1 MKFPGIDINFKNPY
15 YRYASSYSFFFF
27 ITWSLWWSLYAI
39 WLKNSIGLTGAQLG
53 ILYSL
58 NQFTSIIFMI
68 VYGIIQD
75 KLGLKKNI
83 MWLISGILVLTG
95 PFLIYFYEP
104 YLKEH
109 FYPVVTIGSI
119 IFGLG
124 YLAGCG
130 LVDSFTEKMSRTFR
144 FEYGTSRLW
153 GSLGYAVGAFLAGLV
168 FTINPHINFWA
179 VSVMGLCF
187 MIVNIFFDEEKSNNY
202 IPEKTI
208 KPTRDD
214 FFGLLRD
221 KNFWIFVIFI
231 IGTWSFYTIYDQQ
244 MFPVFYA
251 SLFATPELGTQVYGY
266 LNAVQVVLEA
276 ICMGLAPFLVNHI
289 GPKRALIIGAIIMST
304 RILMA
309 AIFINPYIISFV
321 KMFHALEVPLFVIA
335 VFKYAVTNF
344 DKRLSSTIFL
354 IGFQIASSI
363 GIILLSM
370 PLGELFDRVGYQQ
383 IFYLISAIVVIML
396 IFGSFMLSG
405 KKQTLS

>member
-1 MKFPGIDINFKNPY
+1 MKILSIDINFKNPY
-15 YRYASSYSFFFF
+15 YRYASGYSFFFF

-39 WLKNSIGLTGAQLG
+39 WLKNTIGLTGAQLG

-58 NQFTSIIFMI
+58 NQFTSILFMVI
-68 VYGIIQD
+68 YGVMQD

-83 MWLISGILVLTG
+83 MWLISFTLVLTG

-104 YLKEH
+104 HLKDN
-109 FYPVVTIGSI
+109 FYPVVTVGSLF
-119 IFGLG
+119 FGLG

-130 LVDSFTEKMSRTFR
+130 LVDSFIEKMSRSFR
-144 FEYGTSRLW
+144 FEFGTSRLW
-153 GSLGYAVGAFLAGLV
+153 GSLGYAIGAFVAGIM
-168 FTINPHINFWA
+168 FSINPHINFWA
-179 VSVMGLCF
+179 VSIMGLCF
-187 MIVNIFFDEEKSNNY
+187 MAVNALFNEKKSQDY
-202 IPEKTI
+202 IPERTD
-208 KPTRDD
+208 KPTKED
-214 FFGLLRD
+214 FLGLVKD
-221 KNFWIFVIFI
+221 KNFWIFVIFV

-251 SLFATPELGTQVYGY
+251 GLFSTPELGTQVYGY
-266 LNAVQVVLEA
+266 LNAAQVVLEA
-276 ICMGLAPFLVNHI
+276 ICMALAPFIVNKI
-289 GPKRALIIGAIIMST
+289 GPKKALVIGATIMLA

-321 KMFHALEVPLFVIA
+321 KMFHALEVPLFIVA

-370 PLGELFDRVGYQQ
+370 PLGELFDRVGYQS
-383 IFYLISAIVVIML
+383 IFYTISSVVTIMI
-396 IFGSFMLSG
+396 IFGAFMLSG
-405 KKQTLS
+405 KMQRIP